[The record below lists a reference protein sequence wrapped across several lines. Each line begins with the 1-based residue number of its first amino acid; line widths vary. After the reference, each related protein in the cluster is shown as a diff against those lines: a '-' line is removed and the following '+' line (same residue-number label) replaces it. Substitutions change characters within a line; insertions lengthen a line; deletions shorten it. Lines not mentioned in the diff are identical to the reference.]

1 MSNLFKNILKSEESL
16 FLDTIALDFE
26 YLPKELPFRENQQHH
41 IATCIKPLFQNR
53 NGKNLLITGKPGIG
67 KTAATKHVLRELE
80 NETSD
85 IITLYI
91 NCWKTDTSYKIA
103 LELCN
108 QIDYKYIQNKKT
120 SELFKDI
127 SKIVNK
133 KATVICLDEIDK
145 VKDFSALYTILE
157 DIYKKTVLVITND
170 EAWLSTLDPRI
181 KSRLALEILD
191 FKPYNLKETEGILKQ
206 RIQYAF
212 IPNVWQP
219 DALNKVVE
227 KTYSV
232 EDIRAGLS
240 LLKEAG
246 EIAESK
252 ASRKIFLEHVEKA
265 INKTEENKLQLA
277 EKVDED
283 EEKIIKIIKQNSGK
297 KIIDLYNIYT
307 KEGGAK
313 VYRTFHRKMKQLE
326 SKKRITIKSA
336 EHGDS
341 SIVYYDGSKNLT
353 EF

>member
-16 FLDTIALDFE
+16 FLDTLALDFE
-26 YLPKELPFRENQQHH
+26 YLPKELPFRENQQHY

-103 LELCN
+103 LEICN
-108 QIDYKYIQNKKT
+108 QINYKYIQNKKT

-127 SKIVNK
+127 SKILNK
-133 KATVICLDEIDK
+133 KSTVICLDEIDK

-170 EAWLSTLDPRI
+170 ETWLSTLDPRI
-181 KSRLALEILD
+181 KSRLALEILN

-212 IPNVWQP
+212 IPNVWQLE
-219 DALNKVVE
+219 ALNKIVE

-252 ASRKIFLEHVEKA
+252 ASRKILLEHVEKV

-307 KEGGAK
+307 KEGGVK
-313 VYRTFHRKMKQLE
+313 VYRTFHRKMKYLE
-326 SKKRITIKSA
+326 SKKKITIKA
-336 EHGDS
+336 TEHGDS
-341 SIVYYDGSKNLT
+341 SIVYYGESKNLT